1 MGKLSDSHLLGLL
14 VFMLKFKHIQNQDP
28 SETPL
33 QRFKRLENELLEL
46 KRDISQMENNENG
59 EIKPE
64 TSFDVATLT
73 KQLETLQKQINSS
86 HLQSIGARVN
96 SLQIDNKAKK

>member
-1 MGKLSDSHLLGLL
+1 
-14 VFMLKFKHIQNQDP
+14 
-28 SETPL
+28 
-33 QRFKRLENELLEL
+33 
-46 KRDISQMENNENG
+46 MENNENG